1 VLTCACLASQGKTPG
16 QVAINWL
23 LCKGVLPIP
32 GVKNKRQAEEV
43 AGALGWRLTPEEVR
57 ALEKASDAVGTI
69 AFGAPFEKW

>member
-1 VLTCACLASQGKTPG
+1 MQDKTPA

-23 LCKGVLPIP
+23 LCKGTLPIP
-32 GVKNKRQAEEV
+32 GVKNARQATEV

-57 ALEKASDAVGTI
+57 ALDVASDRLGNV